1 MGLPA
6 PGRDACDHLL
16 RLDSPILVSNVSE
29 VNPRRTATSLLTP
42 QPPPRRW
49 APRRYILTHAAAPTA
64 TSTRGPEP
72 SAYKPRLVWG
82 CTWAED
88 DVCGVLTQAH
98 DGFSIT
104 GIIHRPEKINNATE
118 KQTRDGSFS
127 GATRRGC
134 HAAVTT
140 FCKHHSPART
150 CLQEACRLQ
159 LRHHGRQVGGDLLV
173 FQLLQ
178 LNPAALALK
187 ESYVQLL
194 TTLCNGEK

>member
-1 MGLPA
+1 MHSYQSPHAPA
-6 PGRDACDHLL
+6 PPRGAGLHAGASLRTLL
-16 RLDSPILVSNVSE
+16 
-29 VNPRRTATSLLTP
+29 PRRP
-42 QPPPRRW
+42 RPPA
-49 APRRYILTHAAAPTA
+49 APR
-64 TSTRGPEP
+64 P
-72 SAYKPRLVWG
+72 SAYKPRPVWG

-134 HAAVTT
+134 HAAVTA